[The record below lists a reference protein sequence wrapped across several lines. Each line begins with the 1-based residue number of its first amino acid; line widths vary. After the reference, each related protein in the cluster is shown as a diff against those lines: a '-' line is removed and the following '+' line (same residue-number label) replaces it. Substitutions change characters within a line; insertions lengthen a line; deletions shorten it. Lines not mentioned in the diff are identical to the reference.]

1 MIAKSLLQNL
11 IQKYYLG
18 VNDDVKWVVKDNI
31 LTINFNTP
39 NKEIIGKVTCR
50 DFPLE
55 DCKLAIFDTKKL
67 SNLISICS
75 GELLLE
81 LEKQREIL
89 TKLKIS
95 DLNFNVNYALSDPL
109 MIGKPGKVNA
119 PNWDVSAE
127 LSRED
132 ITNLIKAKSALNDVD
147 NMLITTTKDLD
158 DNDVI
163 EFVFGDEHGHN
174 NKVTYQLQGNIQKE
188 DIKLPFNSDMLRL
201 ILQSNKESE
210 SGTFHLSDEGLIK
223 LVFKNELVDSE
234 YYMVRRTEETF

>member
-18 VNDDVKWVVKDNI
+18 VNDDVKWEIKNNI

-50 DFPLE
+50 QFPLE
-55 DCKLAIFDTKKL
+55 DCNLAIFDTKKL

-75 GELLLE
+75 GDLLLE
-81 LEKQREIL
+81 LERQREIL

-109 MIGKPGKVNA
+109 MIGKPGKVNT
-119 PNWDVSAE
+119 PNWDVSAKITA
-127 LSRED
+127 ED
-132 ITNLIKAKSALNDVD
+132 IKHLIKAKSALADVD

-158 DNDVI
+158 GQDVI
-163 EFVFGDEHGHN
+163 EFVFGDERGHN
-174 NKVTYQLQGNIQKE
+174 NKVSYQIYGDIQKE

-201 ILQSNKESE
+201 ILNSNKESE
-210 SGTFHLSDEGLIK
+210 FGTLHISDMGLMK
-223 LVFKNELVDSE
+223 LEFTNELVDSE
-234 YYMVRRTEETF
+234 YYMVRQQETEF

>member
-18 VNDDVKWVVKDNI
+18 VNDEVRWIIEDNV
-31 LTINFNTP
+31 LNINFNTP

-50 DFPLE
+50 QFPLE

-75 GELLLE
+75 GDLLLE
-81 LEKQREIL
+81 VEKQREML

-109 MIGKPGKVNA
+109 MISKPGKVNA
-119 PNWDVSAE
+119 PNWDVEAK
-127 LSRED
+127 LTPED
-132 ITNLIKAKSALNDVD
+132 IKHLIKAKSALADVD

-158 DNDVI
+158 GQDVI
-163 EFVFGDEHGHN
+163 EFIFGDEQGHN
-174 NKVTYQLQGNIQKE
+174 NKVTYKIYGNIQKE

-210 SGTFHLSDEGLIK
+210 FGTFYLSDEGLIK
-223 LVFKNELVDSE
+223 LEFTNELVDSE
-234 YYMVRRTEETF
+234 YYMVRRQETQF